1 MSATAKLPPPS
12 KIEKHIDSLSS
23 VERGELAEELSGQIQ
38 RLVWNWGYMESRYG
52 SGCGDQGHR
61 SAVKN
66 ANRVLRQVRKAMGYT
81 YPERG
86 EIHV

>member
-1 MSATAKLPPPS
+1 MQAATKLPPPA
-12 KIEKHIDSLSS
+12 KIEEHIDRLSS
-23 VERGELAEELSGQIQ
+23 FELADELSGQIQ
-38 RLVWNWGYMESRYG
+38 RLVWNWAYADARRDRDNSWNA
-52 SGCGDQGHR
+52 HR

-66 ANRVLRQVRKAMGYT
+66 ANRVLKLVRKAMGFT